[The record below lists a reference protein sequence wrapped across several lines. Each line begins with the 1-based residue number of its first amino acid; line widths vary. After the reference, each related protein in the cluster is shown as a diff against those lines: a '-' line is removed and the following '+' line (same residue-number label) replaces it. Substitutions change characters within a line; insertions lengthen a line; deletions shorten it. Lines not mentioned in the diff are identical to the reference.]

1 MNSLTKKIAEW
12 LKIDLDTAWRVQEE
26 MMCMNI
32 SFGSS
37 SARQLKVAAQEAFKS
52 IVQHGDQNANH

>member
-1 MNSLTKKIAEW
+1 MNALTKKIAEW
-12 LKIDLDTAWRVQEE
+12 LKIDLDSAWRVQEE

-37 SARQLKVAAQEAFKS
+37 SERQLKIAAQEAFQS
-52 IVQHGDQNANH
+52 INA

>member
-26 MMCMNI
+26 MMCMDI

-37 SARQLKVAAQEAFKS
+37 SARQLKAAAQEAFKS
-52 IVQHGDQNANH
+52 IV